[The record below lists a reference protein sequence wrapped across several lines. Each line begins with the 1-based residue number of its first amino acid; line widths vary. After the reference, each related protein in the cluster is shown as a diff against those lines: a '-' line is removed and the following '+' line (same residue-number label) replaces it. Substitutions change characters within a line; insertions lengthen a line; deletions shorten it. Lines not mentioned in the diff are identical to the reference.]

1 MQSTAI
7 TDPSA
12 RDILTCRHEGEMGFT
27 AVRRI
32 YDRVVP
38 RCDDRGSL
46 RGSFTIVSQSSGIQS
61 EWEDVQCVLD
71 DSSGADDAAACLIN
85 LLVAIV
91 GFASSKSIR
100 VSSCNNNLVQV

>member
-1 MQSTAI
+1 MST
-7 TDPSA
+7 
-12 RDILTCRHEGEMGFT
+12 G
-27 AVRRI
+27 RI

-91 GFASSKSIR
+91 GFASSKSACSRGSKKSVLFYTTDCGDEKEDIGLNVQQR
-100 VSSCNNNLVQV
+100 SVSL